1 MCRIPSP
8 IELIKDTTFH
18 CFAWLSMLIVLSP
31 AKTLDY
37 DTKLPSKKFTEPA
50 FLEQSS
56 QLVHGLKNQT
66 SLDLQQLM
74 GISPDLAQ
82 LNCDRFNSWRLPFNL
97 KNARQAIFAF
107 NGDVYDGLQAKNLSS
122 TDLNFAQKHIRILS
136 GLYGTLKPL
145 DLMQP
150 YRLEMGTRWA
160 NSNGKDLYE
169 FWGDKVS
176 QTLQIDLQN
185 AGGPLLVNLASEEYF
200 KVVRAD
206 GFSDNFQPKL
216 ITPIFEDWSSGKFK
230 VVSFFAKKARGAMAR
245 FIVQGRIKSLANLK
259 TFAAD
264 GYYFDSAA
272 SKQKDADK
280 KLSASLV
287 KSSSVKRNQFADA
300 SVLVFRRKI

>member
-1 MCRIPSP
+1 
-8 IELIKDTTFH
+8 
-18 CFAWLSMLIVLSP
+18 MLIVLSP

-37 DTKLPSKKFTEPA
+37 ESKVSNKKFTEPA

-56 QLVHGLKNQT
+56 QLIHGLQTQT
-66 SLDLQQLM
+66 SQNLQQLM

-82 LNCDRFNSWRLPFNL
+82 LNCDRFNSWQLPFNL

-107 NGDVYDGLQAKNLSS
+107 NGDVYDGLQAKTLSA
-122 TDLNFAQKHIRILS
+122 TDLNYAQKHIRILS
-136 GLYGTLKPL
+136 GLYGALKPL

-169 FWGDKVS
+169 FWGDRLS
-176 QTLQIDLQN
+176 QTLQNDLQN

-216 ITPIFEDWSSGKFK
+216 VTPVFEDFNSGEFK

-245 FIVQGRIKSLANLK
+245 FIVQERIESVAKLK
-259 TFAAD
+259 TFAVD
-264 GYYFDSAA
+264 GYYFDSVAT
-272 SKQKDADK
+272 KEKDANK
-280 KLSASLV
+280 KRLASLV

>member
-1 MCRIPSP
+1 
-8 IELIKDTTFH
+8 
-18 CFAWLSMLIVLSP
+18 MLIVLSP

-37 DTKLPSKKFTEPA
+37 ESKLPSKKFTEPA

-56 QLVHGLKNQT
+56 QLIHGLKTQTNQN
-66 SLDLQQLM
+66 LQQLM

-82 LNCDRFNSWRLPFNL
+82 LNCDRFNSWQLPFNL
-97 KNARQAIFAF
+97 TNARQAIFAF
-107 NGDVYDGLQAKNLSS
+107 NGDVYDGLQAKTLSA
-122 TDLNFAQKHIRILS
+122 TDLNYAQKHVRILS
-136 GLYGTLKPL
+136 GLYGALKPL

-169 FWGDKVS
+169 FWGDRVS
-176 QTLQIDLQN
+176 QTLQTELQN

-206 GFSDNFQPKL
+206 GFSDHFQPKL
-216 ITPIFEDWSSGKFK
+216 VTPIFEDFSSGEFK
-230 VVSFFAKKARGAMAR
+230 VVSFFAKKARGSMAR
-245 FIVQGRIKSLANLK
+245 FIVQERIESVAKLK
-259 TFAAD
+259 TFAVD
-264 GYYFDSAA
+264 GYYFDSVAT
-272 SKQKDADK
+272 KEKDVDK

-287 KSSSVKRNQFADA
+287 KSSAVKRNQFADA